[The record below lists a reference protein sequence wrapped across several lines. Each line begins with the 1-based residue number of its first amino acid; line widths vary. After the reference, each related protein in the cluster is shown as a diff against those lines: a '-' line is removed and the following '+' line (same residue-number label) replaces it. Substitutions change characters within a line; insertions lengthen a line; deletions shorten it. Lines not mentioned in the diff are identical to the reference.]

1 MHISNSLK
9 NFSHLECSMNV
20 IYFRREQDQSTAR
33 DLFKKT
39 MRISYIYAKGVGVE
53 MRVYSI
59 KEKCYT
65 FFSFIR

>member
-1 MHISNSLK
+1 
-9 NFSHLECSMNV
+9 MNV

-65 FFSFIR
+65 CFSFIR